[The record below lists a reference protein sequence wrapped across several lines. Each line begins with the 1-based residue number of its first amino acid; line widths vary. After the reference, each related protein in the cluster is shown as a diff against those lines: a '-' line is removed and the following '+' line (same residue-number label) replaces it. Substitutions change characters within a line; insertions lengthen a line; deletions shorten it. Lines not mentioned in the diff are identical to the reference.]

1 MTLVSASRTKR
12 ASRDFAE
19 TLGAGILPFP
29 RTGERDWIVQW
40 LLEALLR
47 YAEARHDGAVISAWA
62 QIAMANSSKATANRR
77 FAGSSV
83 ASS

>member
-1 MTLVSASRTKR
+1 VPDWARPVHSRT
-12 ASRDFAE
+12 
-19 TLGAGILPFP
+19 
-29 RTGERDWIVQW
+29 RTESPMLAAAAQGV
-40 LLEALLR
+40 LLR
-47 YAEARHDGAVISAWA
+47 YPEARHDGAVISAWA

>member
-1 MTLVSASRTKR
+1 MLGHELVAPSSPASRKSIR
-12 ASRDFAE
+12 PEAE
-19 TLGAGILPFP
+19 LSVAVGSCGI
-29 RTGERDWIVQW
+29 EQK
-40 LLEALLR
+40 EEQKALLR

>member
-1 MTLVSASRTKR
+1 M
-12 ASRDFAE
+12 
-19 TLGAGILPFP
+19 
-29 RTGERDWIVQW
+29 
-40 LLEALLR
+40 ALLR

>member
-1 MTLVSASRTKR
+1 MLAAAAQGV
-12 ASRDFAE
+12 
-19 TLGAGILPFP
+19 
-29 RTGERDWIVQW
+29 
-40 LLEALLR
+40 LLR
-47 YAEARHDGAVISAWA
+47 YPEARHDGAVISAWA